1 MISFSFKVIQKFLFN
16 TKKKFVHMSKI
27 CSCYSKPSTVI
38 EVAEKKIEIPKP
50 KPSYNQPNKVC
61 KYTTSLP
68 GLFYCWLY

>member
-1 MISFSFKVIQKFLFN
+1 
-16 TKKKFVHMSKI
+16 MSKI

-68 GLFYCWLY
+68 GLFYC